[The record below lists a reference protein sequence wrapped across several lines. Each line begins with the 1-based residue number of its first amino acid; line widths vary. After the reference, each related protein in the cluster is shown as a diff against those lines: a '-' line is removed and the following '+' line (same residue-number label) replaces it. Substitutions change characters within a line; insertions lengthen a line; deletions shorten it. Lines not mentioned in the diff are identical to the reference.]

1 MALKFS
7 KPKTTT
13 INNNLNVEQST
24 NTQVAV
30 PQAEE
35 VQEFN
40 IEEQRSEI
48 ETELLNSPEI
58 EALTAEINIDD
69 PQTIV
74 AFGGNVAD
82 EIAKASDAVLNNVN
96 MKQLNDTGEL
106 LNTLAKIMDKFDI
119 DEIKDEPAKGFLG
132 RIFNNAKKQLENII
146 NKYNTMG
153 SEVEKINI
161 ELRKYEEEIIQ
172 SNKKLKAMFEAN
184 VITYKQLVKYIVAG
198 EKGLEEIDEY
208 LVSMNKEFSE
218 TGDGSLQITINSL
231 ENAKL
236 MLEQR
241 VHDLKVAENI
251 AMQSVP
257 MINTMQFS
265 NLNLIRK
272 INSAFIITLPVFKQA
287 LAQAVL
293 LKRQKVQAE
302 AMQALD
308 EKTNEMILKNAQN
321 TVAQSK
327 LTAQLASN
335 SSVKIETLEQSWRTI
350 VNGIEETKQIQEN
363 AKKKRA
369 EDSARLEAMKED
381 YKSKMKQN
389 QF

>member
-1 MALKFS
+1 MSLKFS

-13 INNNLNVEQST
+13 VNNISGQTDSNQII
-24 NTQVAV
+24 V
-30 PQAEE
+30 PQEEE

-40 IEEQRSEI
+40 IVEKRNEI

-74 AFGGNVAD
+74 AFGGNVAN

-161 ELRKYEEEIIQ
+161 ELRKYENEIIQ

-184 VITYKQLVKYIVAG
+184 VVTYQQLVKYIVA
-198 EKGLEEIDEY
+198 
-208 LVSMNKEFSE
+208 
-218 TGDGSLQITINSL
+218 
-231 ENAKL
+231 
-236 MLEQR
+236 
-241 VHDLKVAENI
+241 
-251 AMQSVP
+251 
-257 MINTMQFS
+257 
-265 NLNLIRK
+265 
-272 INSAFIITLPVFKQA
+272 
-287 LAQAVL
+287 
-293 LKRQKVQAE
+293 
-302 AMQALD
+302 
-308 EKTNEMILKNAQN
+308 
-321 TVAQSK
+321 
-327 LTAQLASN
+327 
-335 SSVKIETLEQSWRTI
+335 
-350 VNGIEETKQIQEN
+350 
-363 AKKKRA
+363 
-369 EDSARLEAMKED
+369 
-381 YKSKMKQN
+381 
-389 QF
+389 

>member
-7 KPKTTT
+7 KPQTTT
-13 INNNLNVEQST
+13 TT
-24 NTQVAV
+24 NTNIQPAPTNTNIV
-30 PQAEE
+30 PAQAEE

-40 IEEQRSEI
+40 IVEKRNEI
-48 ETELLNSPEI
+48 ETQLLNSPEI
-58 EALTAEINIDD
+58 EALTAEINVDD

-74 AFGGNVAD
+74 AFGGNVAN

-119 DEIKDEPAKGFLG
+119 NEIKEDSPKGFLG
-132 RIFNNAKKQLENII
+132 RLFSNAKKQLEAII
-146 NKYNTMG
+146 AKYNTMG
-153 SEVEKINI
+153 DEVEKINVQ
-161 ELRKYEEEIIQ
+161 LRQYENEIIQ
-172 SNKKLKAMFEAN
+172 SNKKLKDMFEAN
-184 VITYKQLVKYIVAG
+184 VLTYQELVKYIVAG
-198 EKGLEEIDEY
+198 EKGLQEIDEY
-208 LVSMNKEFSE
+208 LVQMNQEFE
-218 TGDGSLQITINSL
+218 QTGDGSVQITINSL
-231 ENAKL
+231 ENAKI

-241 VHDLKVAENI
+241 VHDLKIAENI

-293 LKRQKVQAE
+293 LKRQKIQAE

-327 LTAQLASN
+327 LTAQLAGS

-350 VNGIEETKQIQEN
+350 VNGIEETKQIQED

-369 EDSARLEAMKED
+369 EDSARLEAMKAD
-381 YKSKMKQN
+381 YKAKMGTTL
-389 QF
+389 

>member
-7 KPKTTT
+7 KPQTTT
-13 INNNLNVEQST
+13 NTNIQPAPT
-24 NTQVAV
+24 NTSVAV

-40 IEEQRSEI
+40 IVEKRNEI

-58 EALTAEINIDD
+58 EALTAEIDISD

-106 LNTLAKIMDKFDI
+106 LGTLAKIMDKFDI
-119 DEIKDEPAKGFLG
+119 DEIKEDAPKGFLG
-132 RIFNNAKKQLENII
+132 RLFNNAKKQLEAII
-146 NKYNTMG
+146 SKYNTMG
-153 SEVEKINI
+153 DEVEKINVQ
-161 ELRKYEEEIIQ
+161 LRQYENEIIQ
-172 SNKKLKAMFEAN
+172 SNKKLKDMFEAN
-184 VITYKQLVKYIVAG
+184 VVTYQELVKYIVAG
-198 EKGLEEIDEY
+198 EKGLQEIDEY
-208 LVSMNKEFSE
+208 LVQMNQEFE
-218 TGDGSLQITINSL
+218 QTGDGSIQITINSL
-231 ENAKL
+231 ENAKI

-241 VHDLKVAENI
+241 VHDLKIAENI

-293 LKRQKVQAE
+293 LKRQKIQAE

-327 LTAQLASN
+327 LTAQLAGS

-350 VNGIEETKQIQEN
+350 VNGIEETKQIQED

-369 EDSARLEAMKED
+369 EDSARLEAMKAD
-381 YKSKMKQN
+381 YKAKMGTTL
-389 QF
+389 

>member
-7 KPKTTT
+7 KPQTTT
-13 INNNLNVEQST
+13 T
-24 NTQVAV
+24 NTNIQPAPTNTNIV
-30 PQAEE
+30 PAQAEE

-40 IEEQRSEI
+40 IVERRNEI

-58 EALTAEINIDD
+58 EALTAEIDVSD

-74 AFGGNVAD
+74 AFGGNVAN

-106 LNTLAKIMDKFDI
+106 LGTLAKIMDKFDI
-119 DEIKDEPAKGFLG
+119 DEIKDDGPKGFLG
-132 RIFNNAKKQLENII
+132 KLFNNAKKQLEAII
-146 NKYNTMG
+146 SKYNTMG
-153 SEVEKINI
+153 DEVEKINVQ
-161 ELRKYEEEIIQ
+161 LRKYENEIIQ
-172 SNKKLKAMFEAN
+172 ANKKLKDMFEAN
-184 VITYKQLVKYIVAG
+184 VLTYQELVKYIVAG
-198 EKGLEEIDEY
+198 EKGLQEIDEY
-208 LVSMNKEFSE
+208 LVQMNQEFE
-218 TGDGSLQITINSL
+218 QTGDGSIQITINSL
-231 ENAKL
+231 ENAKI

-241 VHDLKVAENI
+241 VHDLKIAENI

-293 LKRQKVQAE
+293 LKRQKIQAE

-327 LTAQLASN
+327 LTAQLAGS

-350 VNGIEETKQIQEN
+350 VNGIEETKQIQED

-369 EDSARLEAMKED
+369 EDSARLEAMKAD
-381 YKSKMKQN
+381 YKAKMGTTL
-389 QF
+389 

>member
-7 KPKTTT
+7 KPQTTT
-13 INNNLNVEQST
+13 TT
-24 NTQVAV
+24 NTNIQPAPTNTNIV
-30 PQAEE
+30 PAQAEE

-40 IEEQRSEI
+40 IVEKRNEI

-58 EALTAEINIDD
+58 EALTAEIDIND

-74 AFGGNVAD
+74 AFGGNVAN

-119 DEIKDEPAKGFLG
+119 NEIKDDGPKGFLG
-132 RIFNNAKKQLENII
+132 RLFSNAKKQLEAII
-146 NKYNTMG
+146 SKYNTMG
-153 SEVEKINI
+153 DEVEKINVQ
-161 ELRKYEEEIIQ
+161 LRQYENEIIQ
-172 SNKKLKAMFEAN
+172 SNKKLKNMFEAN
-184 VITYKQLVKYIVAG
+184 VLTYQELVKYIVAG
-198 EKGLEEIDEY
+198 QKGLQEIDEY
-208 LVSMNKEFSE
+208 LVQMNQEFE
-218 TGDGSLQITINSL
+218 QTGDGSIQITINSL
-231 ENAKL
+231 ENAKI

-241 VHDLKVAENI
+241 VHDLKIAENI

-293 LKRQKVQAE
+293 LKRQKIQAE

-308 EKTNEMILKNAQN
+308 EKTNEMILKNARN

-327 LTAQLASN
+327 LTAQLAGN
-335 SSVKIETLEQSWRTI
+335 SSVKIETLEESWRTI
-350 VNGIEETKQIQEN
+350 VNGIEETKQIQED

-369 EDSARLEAMKED
+369 EDSARLEAMKAD
-381 YKSKMKQN
+381 YKAKMGTTL
-389 QF
+389 

>member
-1 MALKFS
+1 MALKFTQPQ
-7 KPKTTT
+7 K
-13 INNNLNVEQST
+13 T
-24 NTQVAV
+24 NTNTVQAEANNVPAINQV
-30 PQAEE
+30 EE

-40 IEEQRSEI
+40 IVEKRNEI

-58 EALTAEINIDD
+58 EALTAEIDISE

-106 LNTLAKIMDKFDI
+106 LGTLAKIMDKFDI
-119 DEIKDEPAKGFLG
+119 NEIKEEAPKGLLG
-132 RIFNNAKKQLENII
+132 RLFNNAKKQLEAII
-146 NKYNTMG
+146 AKYNTMG
-153 SEVEKINI
+153 DEVEKINI
-161 ELRKYEEEIIQ
+161 QLRKYESEIIQ
-172 SNKKLKAMFEAN
+172 SNKKLNDMFEAN
-184 VITYKQLVKYIVAG
+184 VFTYQQLVKYIVAG
-198 EKGLEEIDEY
+198 ERGLQEIDEY
-208 LVSMNKEFSE
+208 LVNMNNEFQQ

-287 LAQAVL
+287 LAQAIL
-293 LKRQKVQAE
+293 LKRQKIQAE
-302 AMQALD
+302 AMKALD

-327 LTAQLASN
+327 LTAQLAGS

-350 VNGIEETKQIQEN
+350 VNGIDETKQIQEN
-363 AKKKRA
+363 ARKKRA
-369 EDSARLEAMKED
+369 EDSARLEAMKKD
-381 YKSKMKQN
+381 YKARMGTN
-389 QF
+389 L

>member
-7 KPKTTT
+7 KPQTTT
-13 INNNLNVEQST
+13 NTNIQPAPT
-24 NTQVAV
+24 NTSVTV

-40 IEEQRSEI
+40 IVEKRNEI

-58 EALTAEINIDD
+58 EALTAEIDVSD

-106 LNTLAKIMDKFDI
+106 LGTLAKIMDKFDI
-119 DEIKDEPAKGFLG
+119 DEIKDDGPKGFFGKL
-132 RIFNNAKKQLENII
+132 FNNAKKQLEAII
-146 NKYNTMG
+146 SKYNTMG
-153 SEVEKINI
+153 DEVEKINVQ
-161 ELRKYEEEIIQ
+161 LRQYENEIIQ
-172 SNKKLKAMFEAN
+172 SNKKLKDMFEAN
-184 VITYKQLVKYIVAG
+184 VVTYQQLVKYIVAG
-198 EKGLEEIDEY
+198 ERGLQEIDEY
-208 LVSMNKEFSE
+208 LVQMNQEFE
-218 TGDGSLQITINSL
+218 QTGDGNIQITINNL
-231 ENAKL
+231 QNAKL

-293 LKRQKVQAE
+293 LKRQKIQAE

-327 LTAQLASN
+327 LTAQLSGN

-350 VNGIEETKQIQEN
+350 VNGIEETKQIQED

-369 EDSARLEAMKED
+369 EDSARLEAMKAD
-381 YKSKMKQN
+381 YKAKMGTTL
-389 QF
+389 

>member
-7 KPKTTT
+7 KPQTTT
-13 INNNLNVEQST
+13 T
-24 NTQVAV
+24 NTNIQPAPTNTNIV
-30 PQAEE
+30 PAQAEE

-40 IEEQRSEI
+40 IVERRNEI

-58 EALTAEINIDD
+58 EALTAEIDVSD

-106 LNTLAKIMDKFDI
+106 LGTLAKIMDKFDI
-119 DEIKDEPAKGFLG
+119 DEIKDDGPKGFLG
-132 RIFNNAKKQLENII
+132 KLFNNAKKQLEAII
-146 NKYNTMG
+146 SKYNTMG
-153 SEVEKINI
+153 DEVEKINVQ
-161 ELRKYEEEIIQ
+161 LRQYENEIIQ
-172 SNKKLKAMFEAN
+172 SNKKLKNMFEAN
-184 VITYKQLVKYIVAG
+184 VLTYQELVKYIVAG
-198 EKGLEEIDEY
+198 QKGLQEIDEY
-208 LVSMNKEFSE
+208 LVQMNQEFE
-218 TGDGSLQITINSL
+218 QTGDGSIQITINSL
-231 ENAKL
+231 ENAKI

-241 VHDLKVAENI
+241 VHDLKIAENI

-293 LKRQKVQAE
+293 LKRQKIQAE

-308 EKTNEMILKNAQN
+308 EKTNEMILKNARN

-327 LTAQLASN
+327 LTAQLAGN
-335 SSVKIETLEQSWRTI
+335 SSVKIETLEESWRTI
-350 VNGIEETKQIQEN
+350 VNGIEETKQIQED

-369 EDSARLEAMKED
+369 EDSARLEAMKAD
-381 YKSKMKQN
+381 YKAKMGTTL
-389 QF
+389 

>member
-7 KPKTTT
+7 KPQTTT
-13 INNNLNVEQST
+13 NTNIQPAPT
-24 NTQVAV
+24 NTSVTV

-40 IEEQRSEI
+40 IVEKRNEI

-58 EALTAEINIDD
+58 EALTAEIDVSD

-106 LNTLAKIMDKFDI
+106 LGTLAKIMDKFDI
-119 DEIKDEPAKGFLG
+119 DEIKDDGPKGFLG
-132 RIFNNAKKQLENII
+132 KLFNNAKKQLEAII
-146 NKYNTMG
+146 SKYNTMG
-153 SEVEKINI
+153 DEVEKINVQ
-161 ELRKYEEEIIQ
+161 LRKYENEIIQ
-172 SNKKLKAMFEAN
+172 ANKKLKDMFEAN
-184 VITYKQLVKYIVAG
+184 VLTYQELVKYIVAG
-198 EKGLEEIDEY
+198 EKGLQEIDEY
-208 LVSMNKEFSE
+208 LVQMNQEFE
-218 TGDGSLQITINSL
+218 QTGDGSIQITINSL
-231 ENAKL
+231 ENAKI

-241 VHDLKVAENI
+241 VHDLKIAENI

-293 LKRQKVQAE
+293 LKRQKIQAE

-327 LTAQLASN
+327 LTAQLAGS

-350 VNGIEETKQIQEN
+350 VNGIEETKQIQED

-369 EDSARLEAMKED
+369 EDSARLEAMKAD
-381 YKSKMKQN
+381 YKAKMGTTL
-389 QF
+389 

>member
-7 KPKTTT
+7 KPQTTT
-13 INNNLNVEQST
+13 NTNIQPAPT
-24 NTQVAV
+24 NTSVTV

-40 IEEQRSEI
+40 IVEKRNEI

-58 EALTAEINIDD
+58 EALTAEIDVSD

-106 LNTLAKIMDKFDI
+106 LGTLAKIMDKFDI
-119 DEIKDEPAKGFLG
+119 DEIKDDGPKGFFGKL
-132 RIFNNAKKQLENII
+132 FNNAKKQLEAII
-146 NKYNTMG
+146 SKYNTMG
-153 SEVEKINI
+153 DEVEKINVQ
-161 ELRKYEEEIIQ
+161 LRQYENEIIQ
-172 SNKKLKAMFEAN
+172 SNKKLKSMFEAN
-184 VITYKQLVKYIVAG
+184 VVTYQELVKYIVAG
-198 EKGLEEIDEY
+198 ERGLQEIDEY
-208 LVSMNKEFSE
+208 LVQMNQEFE
-218 TGDGSLQITINSL
+218 QTGDGNIQITINNL
-231 ENAKL
+231 QNAKL

-293 LKRQKVQAE
+293 LKRQKIQAE

-327 LTAQLASN
+327 LTAQLSGN

-350 VNGIEETKQIQEN
+350 VNGIEETKQIQED

-369 EDSARLEAMKED
+369 EDSARLEAMKAD
-381 YKSKMKQN
+381 YKAKMGTTL
-389 QF
+389 

>member
-7 KPKTTT
+7 KPQTTT
-13 INNNLNVEQST
+13 TT
-24 NTQVAV
+24 NTNIQPAPTNTNIV
-30 PQAEE
+30 PAQAEE

-40 IEEQRSEI
+40 IVEKRNEI

-58 EALTAEINIDD
+58 EALTAEIDISD

-74 AFGGNVAD
+74 AFGGNVAN

-119 DEIKDEPAKGFLG
+119 DEIKDDGPKGFLG
-132 RIFNNAKKQLENII
+132 KLFNNAKKQLEAII
-146 NKYNTMG
+146 SKYNTMG
-153 SEVEKINI
+153 DEVEKINVQ
-161 ELRKYEEEIIQ
+161 LRQYENEIIQ
-172 SNKKLKAMFEAN
+172 SNKKLKNMFEAN
-184 VITYKQLVKYIVAG
+184 VLTYQELVKYIVAG
-198 EKGLEEIDEY
+198 QKGLQEIDEY
-208 LVSMNKEFSE
+208 LVQMNQEFE
-218 TGDGSLQITINSL
+218 QTGDGSIQITINSL
-231 ENAKL
+231 ENAKI

-241 VHDLKVAENI
+241 VHDLKIAENI

-293 LKRQKVQAE
+293 LKRQKIQAE

-308 EKTNEMILKNAQN
+308 EKTNEMILKNARN

-327 LTAQLASN
+327 LTAQLAGN
-335 SSVKIETLEQSWRTI
+335 SSVKIETLEESWRTI
-350 VNGIEETKQIQEN
+350 VNGIEETKQIQED

-369 EDSARLEAMKED
+369 EDSARLEAMKAD
-381 YKSKMKQN
+381 YKAKMGTTL
-389 QF
+389 

>member
-7 KPKTTT
+7 KPQTTT
-13 INNNLNVEQST
+13 T
-24 NTQVAV
+24 NTNIQPAPTNTNIV
-30 PQAEE
+30 PAQAEE

-40 IEEQRSEI
+40 IVEKRNEI

-58 EALTAEINIDD
+58 EALTAEIDVSD

-106 LNTLAKIMDKFDI
+106 LGTLAKIMDKFDI
-119 DEIKDEPAKGFLG
+119 DEIKDDGPKGFLG
-132 RIFNNAKKQLENII
+132 KLFNNAKKQLEAII
-146 NKYNTMG
+146 SKYNTMG
-153 SEVEKINI
+153 DEVEKINVQ
-161 ELRKYEEEIIQ
+161 LRQYENEIIQ
-172 SNKKLKAMFEAN
+172 SNKKLKDMFEAN
-184 VITYKQLVKYIVAG
+184 VLTYQELVKYIVAG
-198 EKGLEEIDEY
+198 EKGLQEIDEY
-208 LVSMNKEFSE
+208 LVQMNQEFE
-218 TGDGSLQITINSL
+218 QTGDGSIQITINSL
-231 ENAKL
+231 ENAKI

-241 VHDLKVAENI
+241 VHDLKIAENI

-293 LKRQKVQAE
+293 LKRQKIQAE

-327 LTAQLASN
+327 LTAQLSGS

-350 VNGIEETKQIQEN
+350 VNGIEETKQIQED

-369 EDSARLEAMKED
+369 EDSARLEAMKAD
-381 YKSKMKQN
+381 YKAKMGTTL
-389 QF
+389 

>member
-7 KPKTTT
+7 KPQT
-13 INNNLNVEQST
+13 IT
-24 NTQVAV
+24 NTNIQSAPTNTSVAI

-40 IEEQRSEI
+40 IVEKRNEI
-48 ETELLNSPEI
+48 EQELLSSPEI
-58 EALTAEINIDD
+58 EALTAEIDISD

-74 AFGGNVAD
+74 AFGGNVAN

-106 LNTLAKIMDKFDI
+106 LNTLAKVMDKFDI
-119 DEIKDEPAKGFLG
+119 DEIKDDGPKGLLG

-153 SEVEKINI
+153 NEVEKINVQ
-161 ELRKYEEEIIQ
+161 LRQYENEIIQ
-172 SNKKLKAMFEAN
+172 SNKKLKDMFEAN
-184 VITYKQLVKYIVAG
+184 VVTYQQLVKYIVAG
-198 EKGLEEIDEY
+198 ERGLQEIDEY
-208 LVSMNKEFSE
+208 LVQMNQEFE
-218 TGDGSLQITINSL
+218 QTGDSNIQITINNL
-231 ENAKL
+231 QNAKL

-327 LTAQLASN
+327 LAAQLAGN

-369 EDSARLEAMKED
+369 EDSARLEAMKEE
-381 YKSKMKQN
+381 YKSKMGQKL
-389 QF
+389 

>member
-7 KPKTTT
+7 KPQTTT
-13 INNNLNVEQST
+13 T
-24 NTQVAV
+24 NTNVQPAPTNTSVTV

-40 IEEQRSEI
+40 IVEKRNEI
-48 ETELLNSPEI
+48 EQELLNSPEI
-58 EALTAEINIDD
+58 EALTAEINVDD

-74 AFGGNVAD
+74 AFGGNVAN

-119 DEIKDEPAKGFLG
+119 DEIKDDGPKGFFG
-132 RIFNNAKKQLENII
+132 RLFNNAKKQLEAII
-146 NKYNTMG
+146 SKYNTMG
-153 SEVEKINI
+153 DEVEKINVQ
-161 ELRKYEEEIIQ
+161 LRQYENEIIQ
-172 SNKKLKAMFEAN
+172 SNKKLKDMFEAN
-184 VITYKQLVKYIVAG
+184 VVTYQELVKYIVAG
-198 EKGLEEIDEY
+198 EKGLQEIDEY
-208 LVSMNKEFSE
+208 LVQMNQEFE
-218 TGDGSLQITINSL
+218 QTGDGSVQITINSL
-231 ENAKL
+231 ENAKI

-293 LKRQKVQAE
+293 LKRQKIQAE

-308 EKTNEMILKNAQN
+308 EKTNEMILKNAKN

-327 LTAQLASN
+327 LTAQLSGN
-335 SSVKIETLEQSWRTI
+335 SSVKIETLEESWRTI
-350 VNGIEETKQIQEN
+350 VNGIEETKKIQED

-369 EDSARLEAMKED
+369 EDSARLEAMKAD
-381 YKSKMKQN
+381 YKAKMGTN
-389 QF
+389 L

>member
-7 KPKTTT
+7 KPQTTT
-13 INNNLNVEQST
+13 T
-24 NTQVAV
+24 NTNIQPAPTNTNIV
-30 PQAEE
+30 PAQAEE

-40 IEEQRSEI
+40 IVEKRNEI

-58 EALTAEINIDD
+58 EALTAEIDGSD

-106 LNTLAKIMDKFDI
+106 LGTLAKIMDKFDI
-119 DEIKDEPAKGFLG
+119 DEIKDDGPKGFFGKL
-132 RIFNNAKKQLENII
+132 FNNAKKQLEAII
-146 NKYNTMG
+146 SKYNTMG
-153 SEVEKINI
+153 DEVEKINVQ
-161 ELRKYEEEIIQ
+161 LRQYENEIIQ
-172 SNKKLKAMFEAN
+172 SNKKLKSMFEAN
-184 VITYKQLVKYIVAG
+184 VVTYQELVKYIVAG
-198 EKGLEEIDEY
+198 EKGLQEIDEY
-208 LVSMNKEFSE
+208 LVQMNKEFE
-218 TGDGSLQITINSL
+218 QTGDGSIQITINSL
-231 ENAKL
+231 ENAKI

-241 VHDLKVAENI
+241 VHDLKIAENI

-293 LKRQKVQAE
+293 LKRQKIQAE

-327 LTAQLASN
+327 LTAQLS
-335 SSVKIETLEQSWRTI
+335 
-350 VNGIEETKQIQEN
+350 
-363 AKKKRA
+363 
-369 EDSARLEAMKED
+369 
-381 YKSKMKQN
+381 
-389 QF
+389 

>member
-7 KPKTTT
+7 KPQTTT
-13 INNNLNVEQST
+13 T
-24 NTQVAV
+24 NTNIQPAPTNTNIV
-30 PQAEE
+30 PAQAEE

-40 IEEQRSEI
+40 IVEKRNEI

-58 EALTAEINIDD
+58 EALTAEIDVSD

-106 LNTLAKIMDKFDI
+106 LGTLAKIMDKFDI
-119 DEIKDEPAKGFLG
+119 DEIKDDGPKGFFGKL
-132 RIFNNAKKQLENII
+132 FNNAKKQLEAII
-146 NKYNTMG
+146 SKYNTMG
-153 SEVEKINI
+153 DEVEKINVQ
-161 ELRKYEEEIIQ
+161 LRQYENEIIQ
-172 SNKKLKAMFEAN
+172 SNKKLKDMFEAN
-184 VITYKQLVKYIVAG
+184 VVTYQELVKYIVAG
-198 EKGLEEIDEY
+198 EKGLQEIDEY
-208 LVSMNKEFSE
+208 LVQMNQEFE
-218 TGDGSLQITINSL
+218 QTGDGSIQITINSL
-231 ENAKL
+231 ENAKI

-241 VHDLKVAENI
+241 VHDLKIAENI

-293 LKRQKVQAE
+293 LKRQKIQAE

-327 LTAQLASN
+327 LTAQLSGN

-369 EDSARLEAMKED
+369 EDSARLEAMKAD
-381 YKSKMKQN
+381 YKAKMGTTL
-389 QF
+389 

>member
-7 KPKTTT
+7 KPQTTT
-13 INNNLNVEQST
+13 T
-24 NTQVAV
+24 NTNIQPAPTNTNIV
-30 PQAEE
+30 PAQAEE

-40 IEEQRSEI
+40 IVERRNEI

-58 EALTAEINIDD
+58 EALTAEIDVSD

-106 LNTLAKIMDKFDI
+106 LGTLAKIMDKFDI
-119 DEIKDEPAKGFLG
+119 DEIKDDGPKGFLG
-132 RIFNNAKKQLENII
+132 KLFNNAKKQLEAII
-146 NKYNTMG
+146 SKYNTMG
-153 SEVEKINI
+153 DEVEKINVQ
-161 ELRKYEEEIIQ
+161 LRKYENEIIQ
-172 SNKKLKAMFEAN
+172 ANKKLKDMFEAN
-184 VITYKQLVKYIVAG
+184 VLTYQELVKYIVAG
-198 EKGLEEIDEY
+198 EKGLQEIDEY
-208 LVSMNKEFSE
+208 LVQMNQEFE
-218 TGDGSLQITINSL
+218 QTGDGSIQITINSL
-231 ENAKL
+231 ENAKI

-241 VHDLKVAENI
+241 VHDLKIAENI

-293 LKRQKVQAE
+293 LKRQKIQAE

-308 EKTNEMILKNAQN
+308 EKTNEMILKNARN

-327 LTAQLASN
+327 LTAQLAGN
-335 SSVKIETLEQSWRTI
+335 SSVKIETLEESWRTI
-350 VNGIEETKQIQEN
+350 VNGIEETKQIQED

-369 EDSARLEAMKED
+369 EDSARLEAMKAD
-381 YKSKMKQN
+381 YKAKMGTTL
-389 QF
+389 

>member
-7 KPKTTT
+7 KPQTTT
-13 INNNLNVEQST
+13 NTNIQPAPT
-24 NTQVAV
+24 NTSVTV

-40 IEEQRSEI
+40 IVEKRNEI

-58 EALTAEINIDD
+58 EALTAEIDVSD

-106 LNTLAKIMDKFDI
+106 LGTLAKIMDKFDI
-119 DEIKDEPAKGFLG
+119 DEIKDDGPKGFFGKL
-132 RIFNNAKKQLENII
+132 FNNAKKQLEAII
-146 NKYNTMG
+146 SKYNTMG
-153 SEVEKINI
+153 DEVEKINVQ
-161 ELRKYEEEIIQ
+161 LRQYENEIIQ
-172 SNKKLKAMFEAN
+172 SNKKLKSMFEAN
-184 VITYKQLVKYIVAG
+184 VVTYQELVKYIVAG
-198 EKGLEEIDEY
+198 EKGLQEIDEY
-208 LVSMNKEFSE
+208 LVQMNKEFE
-218 TGDGSLQITINSL
+218 QTGDGSIQITINSL
-231 ENAKL
+231 ENAKI

-241 VHDLKVAENI
+241 VHDLKIAENI

-293 LKRQKVQAE
+293 LKRQKIQAE

-327 LTAQLASN
+327 LTAQLSGN

-350 VNGIEETKQIQEN
+350 VNGIEETKQIQED

-369 EDSARLEAMKED
+369 EDSARLEAMKAD
-381 YKSKMKQN
+381 YKAKMGTTL
-389 QF
+389 

>member
-7 KPKTTT
+7 KPQTTT
-13 INNNLNVEQST
+13 NTNIQPAPT
-24 NTQVAV
+24 NTSVAV

-40 IEEQRSEI
+40 IVEKRNEI
-48 ETELLNSPEI
+48 EQELLSSPEI
-58 EALTAEINIDD
+58 EALTAEIDVSD

-74 AFGGNVAD
+74 AFGGNVAN

-106 LNTLAKIMDKFDI
+106 LGTLAKIMDKFDI
-119 DEIKDEPAKGFLG
+119 NEIKEDTPKGFLG
-132 RIFNNAKKQLENII
+132 RLFSNAKKQLEAII
-146 NKYNTMG
+146 SKYNTMG
-153 SEVEKINI
+153 DEVEKINVQ
-161 ELRKYEEEIIQ
+161 LRQYENEIIQ
-172 SNKKLKAMFEAN
+172 ANKKLKDMFEAN
-184 VITYKQLVKYIVAG
+184 VLTYQELVKYIVAG
-198 EKGLEEIDEY
+198 EKGLQEIDEY
-208 LVSMNKEFSE
+208 LVQMNQEFE
-218 TGDGSLQITINSL
+218 QTGDGSIQITINSL
-231 ENAKL
+231 ENAKI

-241 VHDLKVAENI
+241 VHDLKIAENI

-293 LKRQKVQAE
+293 LKRQKIQAE

-308 EKTNEMILKNAQN
+308 EKTNEMILKNARN

-327 LTAQLASN
+327 LTAQLAGN
-335 SSVKIETLEQSWRTI
+335 SSVKIETLEESWRTI
-350 VNGIEETKQIQEN
+350 VNGIEETKQIQED

-369 EDSARLEAMKED
+369 EDSARLEAMKAD
-381 YKSKMKQN
+381 YKAKMGTTL
-389 QF
+389 

>member
-1 MALKFS
+1 M
-7 KPKTTT
+7 
-13 INNNLNVEQST
+13 Q
-24 NTQVAV
+24 
-30 PQAEE
+30 
-35 VQEFN
+35 
-40 IEEQRSEI
+40 
-48 ETELLNSPEI
+48 
-58 EALTAEINIDD
+58 
-69 PQTIV
+69 
-74 AFGGNVAD
+74 
-82 EIAKASDAVLNNVN
+82 
-96 MKQLNDTGEL
+96 
-106 LNTLAKIMDKFDI
+106 
-119 DEIKDEPAKGFLG
+119 
-132 RIFNNAKKQLENII
+132 II

-161 ELRKYEEEIIQ
+161 ELRKYENEIIQ

-184 VITYKQLVKYIVAG
+184 VVTYQQLVKYIVAG

-241 VHDLKVAENI
+241 VHDL
-251 AMQSVP
+251 MQSVP

>member
-7 KPKTTT
+7 KPQTTT
-13 INNNLNVEQST
+13 NTNIQPAPT
-24 NTQVAV
+24 NTNIV
-30 PQAEE
+30 PAQAEE

-40 IEEQRSEI
+40 IVEKRNEI

-58 EALTAEINIDD
+58 EALTAEIDISD

-74 AFGGNVAD
+74 AFGGNVAN

-119 DEIKDEPAKGFLG
+119 NEIKEDSPKGFLG
-132 RIFNNAKKQLENII
+132 RLFSNAKKQLEAII
-146 NKYNTMG
+146 AKYNTMG
-153 SEVEKINI
+153 DEVEKINVQ
-161 ELRKYEEEIIQ
+161 LRQYENEIIQ
-172 SNKKLKAMFEAN
+172 SNKKLKNMFEAN
-184 VITYKQLVKYIVAG
+184 VLTYQELVKYIVAG
-198 EKGLEEIDEY
+198 QKGLQEIDEY
-208 LVSMNKEFSE
+208 LVQMNQEFE
-218 TGDGSLQITINSL
+218 QTGDGSIQITINSL
-231 ENAKL
+231 ENAKI

-241 VHDLKVAENI
+241 VHDLKIAENI

-293 LKRQKVQAE
+293 LKRQKIQAE

-327 LTAQLASN
+327 LTAQLAGN
-335 SSVKIETLEQSWRTI
+335 SSVKIETLEESWRTI
-350 VNGIEETKQIQEN
+350 VNGIEETKQIQED

-369 EDSARLEAMKED
+369 EDSARLEAMKAD
-381 YKSKMKQN
+381 YKAKMGTTL
-389 QF
+389 

>member
-7 KPKTTT
+7 KPQTTT
-13 INNNLNVEQST
+13 NTNIQPAPT
-24 NTQVAV
+24 NTSVTV

-40 IEEQRSEI
+40 IVEKRNEI

-58 EALTAEINIDD
+58 EALTAEIDVSD

-106 LNTLAKIMDKFDI
+106 LGTLAKIMDKFDI
-119 DEIKDEPAKGFLG
+119 DEIKDDGPKGFFGKL
-132 RIFNNAKKQLENII
+132 FNNAKKQLEAII
-146 NKYNTMG
+146 SKYNTMG
-153 SEVEKINI
+153 DEVEKINVQ
-161 ELRKYEEEIIQ
+161 LRQYENEIIQ
-172 SNKKLKAMFEAN
+172 SNKKLKSMFEAN
-184 VITYKQLVKYIVAG
+184 VVTYQELVKYIVAG
-198 EKGLEEIDEY
+198 EKGLQEIDEY
-208 LVSMNKEFSE
+208 LVQMNQEFE
-218 TGDGSLQITINSL
+218 QTGDGSIQITINSL
-231 ENAKL
+231 ENAKI

-241 VHDLKVAENI
+241 VHDLKIAENI

-293 LKRQKVQAE
+293 LKRQKIQAE

-308 EKTNEMILKNAQN
+308 EKTNEMILKNAKN

-327 LTAQLASN
+327 LTAQLSGN
-335 SSVKIETLEQSWRTI
+335 SSVKIETLEESWRTI
-350 VNGIEETKQIQEN
+350 VNGIEETKQIQED

-369 EDSARLEAMKED
+369 EDSARLEAMKAD
-381 YKSKMKQN
+381 YKAKMGTTL
-389 QF
+389 

>member
-7 KPKTTT
+7 KPQTTT
-13 INNNLNVEQST
+13 NTNIQPAPT
-24 NTQVAV
+24 NTNIV
-30 PQAEE
+30 PAQAEE

-40 IEEQRSEI
+40 IVEKRNEI

-58 EALTAEINIDD
+58 EALTAEIDISD

-74 AFGGNVAD
+74 AFGGNVAN

-119 DEIKDEPAKGFLG
+119 DEIKDDGPKGFLG
-132 RIFNNAKKQLENII
+132 KLFNNAKKQLEAII
-146 NKYNTMG
+146 SKYNTMG
-153 SEVEKINI
+153 DEVEKINVQ
-161 ELRKYEEEIIQ
+161 LRQYENEIIQ
-172 SNKKLKAMFEAN
+172 SNKKLKNMFEAN
-184 VITYKQLVKYIVAG
+184 VLTYQELVKYIVAG
-198 EKGLEEIDEY
+198 QKGLQEIDEY
-208 LVSMNKEFSE
+208 LVQMNQEFE
-218 TGDGSLQITINSL
+218 QTGDGSIQITINSL
-231 ENAKL
+231 ENAKI

-241 VHDLKVAENI
+241 VHDLKIAENI

-293 LKRQKVQAE
+293 LKRQKIQAE

-308 EKTNEMILKNAQN
+308 EKTNEMILKNARN

-327 LTAQLASN
+327 LTAQLAGN
-335 SSVKIETLEQSWRTI
+335 SSVKIETLEESWRTI
-350 VNGIEETKQIQEN
+350 VNGIEETKQIQED

-369 EDSARLEAMKED
+369 EDSARLEAMKAD
-381 YKSKMKQN
+381 YKAKMGTTL
-389 QF
+389 

>member
-7 KPKTTT
+7 KPQTTT
-13 INNNLNVEQST
+13 TT
-24 NTQVAV
+24 NTNIQPAPTNTNIV
-30 PQAEE
+30 PAQAEE

-40 IEEQRSEI
+40 IVEKRNEI

-58 EALTAEINIDD
+58 EALTAEIDVSD

-106 LNTLAKIMDKFDI
+106 LGTLAKIMDKFDI
-119 DEIKDEPAKGFLG
+119 DEIKDDGPKGFFGKL
-132 RIFNNAKKQLENII
+132 FNNAKKQLEAII
-146 NKYNTMG
+146 SKYNTMG
-153 SEVEKINI
+153 DEVEKINVQ
-161 ELRKYEEEIIQ
+161 LRQYENEIIQ
-172 SNKKLKAMFEAN
+172 ANKKLKDMFEAN
-184 VITYKQLVKYIVAG
+184 VVTYQELVKYIVAG
-198 EKGLEEIDEY
+198 EKGLQEIDEY
-208 LVSMNKEFSE
+208 LVQMNQEFE
-218 TGDGSLQITINSL
+218 QTGDGSIQITINSL
-231 ENAKL
+231 ENAKI

-241 VHDLKVAENI
+241 VHDLKIAENI

-293 LKRQKVQAE
+293 LKRQKIQAE

-327 LTAQLASN
+327 LTAQLAGS

-369 EDSARLEAMKED
+369 EDSARLEAMKAD
-381 YKSKMKQN
+381 YKAKMGTTL
-389 QF
+389 

>member
-7 KPKTTT
+7 KPQTTT
-13 INNNLNVEQST
+13 NTNIQPAPT
-24 NTQVAV
+24 NTSVTV

-40 IEEQRSEI
+40 IVEKRNEI

-58 EALTAEINIDD
+58 EALTAEIDVSD

-106 LNTLAKIMDKFDI
+106 LGTLAKIMDKFDI
-119 DEIKDEPAKGFLG
+119 DEIKDDGPKGFFGKL
-132 RIFNNAKKQLENII
+132 FNNAKKQLEAII
-146 NKYNTMG
+146 SKYNTMG
-153 SEVEKINI
+153 DEVEKINVQ
-161 ELRKYEEEIIQ
+161 LRQYENEIIQ
-172 SNKKLKAMFEAN
+172 SNKKLKSMFEAN
-184 VITYKQLVKYIVAG
+184 VVTYQELVKYIVAG
-198 EKGLEEIDEY
+198 EKGLQEIDEY
-208 LVSMNKEFSE
+208 LVQMNKEFE
-218 TGDGSLQITINSL
+218 QTGDGSIQITINSL
-231 ENAKL
+231 ENAKI

-241 VHDLKVAENI
+241 VHDLKIAENI

-293 LKRQKVQAE
+293 LKRQKIQAE

-327 LTAQLASN
+327 LTAQLSGN
-335 SSVKIETLEQSWRTI
+335 SSVKIETLEESWRTI
-350 VNGIEETKQIQEN
+350 VNGIEETKQIQED

-369 EDSARLEAMKED
+369 EDSARLEAMKAD
-381 YKSKMKQN
+381 YKAKMGTTL
-389 QF
+389 

>member
-7 KPKTTT
+7 KPQTTT
-13 INNNLNVEQST
+13 T
-24 NTQVAV
+24 NTNIQPAPTNTNIV
-30 PQAEE
+30 PAQAEE

-40 IEEQRSEI
+40 IVEKRNEI

-58 EALTAEINIDD
+58 EALTAEIDVSD

-106 LNTLAKIMDKFDI
+106 LGTLAKIMDKFDI
-119 DEIKDEPAKGFLG
+119 DEIKDDGPKGFLG
-132 RIFNNAKKQLENII
+132 RLFNNAKKQLEAII
-146 NKYNTMG
+146 SKYNTMG
-153 SEVEKINI
+153 DEVEKINVQ
-161 ELRKYEEEIIQ
+161 LRQYENEIIQ
-172 SNKKLKAMFEAN
+172 SNRKLKDMFEAN
-184 VITYKQLVKYIVAG
+184 VVTYQELVKYIVAG
-198 EKGLEEIDEY
+198 EKGLQEIDEY
-208 LVSMNKEFSE
+208 LVQMNKEFE
-218 TGDGSLQITINSL
+218 QTGDGSIQITINSL
-231 ENAKL
+231 ENAKI

-241 VHDLKVAENI
+241 VHDLKIAENI

-293 LKRQKVQAE
+293 LKRQKIQAE

-327 LTAQLASN
+327 LTAQLSGN

-369 EDSARLEAMKED
+369 EDSARLEAMKAD
-381 YKSKMKQN
+381 YKAKMGTTL
-389 QF
+389 

>member
-7 KPKTTT
+7 KPQTTT
-13 INNNLNVEQST
+13 TT
-24 NTQVAV
+24 NTNIQPAPTNTNIV
-30 PQAEE
+30 PAQAEE

-40 IEEQRSEI
+40 IVEKRNEI

-58 EALTAEINIDD
+58 EALTAEIDIND

-74 AFGGNVAD
+74 AFGGNVAN

-119 DEIKDEPAKGFLG
+119 NEIKEDSPKGFLG
-132 RIFNNAKKQLENII
+132 RLFSNAKKQLEAII
-146 NKYNTMG
+146 AKYNTMG
-153 SEVEKINI
+153 DEVEKINVQ
-161 ELRKYEEEIIQ
+161 LRQYENEIIQ
-172 SNKKLKAMFEAN
+172 SNKKLKDMFEAN
-184 VITYKQLVKYIVAG
+184 VLTYQELVKYIVAG
-198 EKGLEEIDEY
+198 EKGLQEIDEY
-208 LVSMNKEFSE
+208 LVQMNQEFE
-218 TGDGSLQITINSL
+218 QTGDGSVQITINSL
-231 ENAKL
+231 ENAKI

-241 VHDLKVAENI
+241 VHDLKIAENI

-293 LKRQKVQAE
+293 LKRQKIQAE

-327 LTAQLASN
+327 LTAQLAGN

-369 EDSARLEAMKED
+369 EDSARLEAMKAD
-381 YKSKMKQN
+381 YKAKMGTTL
-389 QF
+389 

>member
-7 KPKTTT
+7 KPQTTT
-13 INNNLNVEQST
+13 NTNIQPAPT
-24 NTQVAV
+24 NTSVTV

-40 IEEQRSEI
+40 IVEKRNEI

-58 EALTAEINIDD
+58 EALTAEIDVSD

-106 LNTLAKIMDKFDI
+106 LGTLAKIMDKFDI
-119 DEIKDEPAKGFLG
+119 DEIKDDGPKGFFGKL
-132 RIFNNAKKQLENII
+132 FNNAKKQLEAII
-146 NKYNTMG
+146 SKYNTMG
-153 SEVEKINI
+153 DEVEKINVQ
-161 ELRKYEEEIIQ
+161 LRQYENEIIQ
-172 SNKKLKAMFEAN
+172 SNKKLKSMFEAN
-184 VITYKQLVKYIVAG
+184 VVTYQELVKYIVAG
-198 EKGLEEIDEY
+198 EKGLQEIDEY
-208 LVSMNKEFSE
+208 LVQMNQEFE
-218 TGDGSLQITINSL
+218 QTGDGSIQITINSL
-231 ENAKL
+231 ENAKI

-241 VHDLKVAENI
+241 VHDLKIAENI

-293 LKRQKVQAE
+293 LKRQKIQAE

-327 LTAQLASN
+327 LTAQLSGN

-350 VNGIEETKQIQEN
+350 VNGIEETKQIQED

-369 EDSARLEAMKED
+369 EDSARLEAMKAD
-381 YKSKMKQN
+381 YKAKMGTTL
-389 QF
+389 

>member
-7 KPKTTT
+7 KPQTTT
-13 INNNLNVEQST
+13 TT
-24 NTQVAV
+24 NTNIQPAPTNTNIV
-30 PQAEE
+30 PAQAEE

-40 IEEQRSEI
+40 IVEKRNEI

-58 EALTAEINIDD
+58 EALTAEIDIND

-74 AFGGNVAD
+74 AFGGNVAN

-119 DEIKDEPAKGFLG
+119 NEIKEDSPKGFLG
-132 RIFNNAKKQLENII
+132 RLFSNAKKQLEAII
-146 NKYNTMG
+146 AKYNTMG
-153 SEVEKINI
+153 DEVEKINVQ
-161 ELRKYEEEIIQ
+161 LRQYENEIIQ
-172 SNKKLKAMFEAN
+172 SNKKLKDMFEAN
-184 VITYKQLVKYIVAG
+184 VLTYQELVKYIVAG
-198 EKGLEEIDEY
+198 EKGLQEIDEY
-208 LVSMNKEFSE
+208 LVQMNQEFE
-218 TGDGSLQITINSL
+218 QTGDGSVQITINSL
-231 ENAKL
+231 ENAKI

-241 VHDLKVAENI
+241 VHDLKIAENI

-293 LKRQKVQAE
+293 LKRQKIQAE

-327 LTAQLASN
+327 LTAQLAGS

-350 VNGIEETKQIQEN
+350 VNGIEETKQIQED

-369 EDSARLEAMKED
+369 EDSARLEAMKAD
-381 YKSKMKQN
+381 YKAKMGTTL
-389 QF
+389 

>member
-7 KPKTTT
+7 KPQTTT
-13 INNNLNVEQST
+13 NTNIQPAPT
-24 NTQVAV
+24 NTNIV
-30 PQAEE
+30 PAQAEE

-40 IEEQRSEI
+40 IVEKRNEI

-58 EALTAEINIDD
+58 EALTAEIDISD

-74 AFGGNVAD
+74 AFGGNVAN

-119 DEIKDEPAKGFLG
+119 DEIKDDGPKGFLG
-132 RIFNNAKKQLENII
+132 KLFNNAKKQLEAII
-146 NKYNTMG
+146 SKYNTMG
-153 SEVEKINI
+153 DEVEKINVQ
-161 ELRKYEEEIIQ
+161 LRQYENEIIQ
-172 SNKKLKAMFEAN
+172 SNKKLKNMFEAN
-184 VITYKQLVKYIVAG
+184 VLTYQELVKYIVAG
-198 EKGLEEIDEY
+198 QKGLQEIDEY
-208 LVSMNKEFSE
+208 LVQMNQEFE
-218 TGDGSLQITINSL
+218 QTGDGSIQITINSL
-231 ENAKL
+231 ENAKI

-241 VHDLKVAENI
+241 VHDLKIAENI

-293 LKRQKVQAE
+293 LKRQKIQAE

-308 EKTNEMILKNAQN
+308 EKTNEMILKNARN

-327 LTAQLASN
+327 LTAQLSGS
-335 SSVKIETLEQSWRTI
+335 SSVKIETLEESWRTI
-350 VNGIEETKQIQEN
+350 VNGIEETKQIQED

-369 EDSARLEAMKED
+369 EDSARLEAMKAD
-381 YKSKMKQN
+381 YKAKMGTTL
-389 QF
+389 

>member
-7 KPKTTT
+7 KPQTTT
-13 INNNLNVEQST
+13 TT
-24 NTQVAV
+24 NTNIQPAPTNTNIV
-30 PQAEE
+30 PAQAEE

-40 IEEQRSEI
+40 IVEKRNEI

-58 EALTAEINIDD
+58 EALTAEINVDD

-74 AFGGNVAD
+74 AFGGNVAN

-119 DEIKDEPAKGFLG
+119 DEIKDDGPKGFFG
-132 RIFNNAKKQLENII
+132 RLFNNAKKQLEAII
-146 NKYNTMG
+146 SKYNTMG
-153 SEVEKINI
+153 DEVEKINVQ
-161 ELRKYEEEIIQ
+161 LRQYENEIIQ
-172 SNKKLKAMFEAN
+172 SNKKLKDMFEAN
-184 VITYKQLVKYIVAG
+184 VLTYQELVKYIVAG
-198 EKGLEEIDEY
+198 EKGLQEIDEY
-208 LVSMNKEFSE
+208 LVQMNKEFE
-218 TGDGSLQITINSL
+218 QTGDGSIQITINSL
-231 ENAKL
+231 ENAKI

-241 VHDLKVAENI
+241 VHDLKIAENI

-293 LKRQKVQAE
+293 LKRQKIQAE

-327 LTAQLASN
+327 LTAQLAGS

-350 VNGIEETKQIQEN
+350 VNGIEETKQIQED

-369 EDSARLEAMKED
+369 EDSARLEAMKAD
-381 YKSKMKQN
+381 YKAKMGTTL
-389 QF
+389 